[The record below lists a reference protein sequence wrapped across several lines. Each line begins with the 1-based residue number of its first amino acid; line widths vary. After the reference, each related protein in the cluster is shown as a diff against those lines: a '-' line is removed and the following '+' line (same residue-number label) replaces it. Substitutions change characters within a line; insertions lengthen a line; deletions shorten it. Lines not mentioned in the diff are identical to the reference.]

1 MSCELLEAYTKKV
14 ALNEKNLKFKLSK
27 SDVFSLGLVFLKLF
41 TFESLDGLND
51 RNSNGQLQQIVND
64 VVKDA
69 NLKNL
74 IGSMLKVNPDER
86 PSFRKVLL
94 QIPGKTTKPN

>member
-69 NLKNL
+69 DLKNL
-74 IGSMLKVNPDER
+74 IGSMLKVIPDER

-94 QIPGKTTKPN
+94 QILGKTTEPN